1 MFTDR
6 LTVLYNFRILTSQE
20 DDIQEE
26 SDETDELDVFK
37 DTSPDEQEDINDQP
51 LEQPQKQPR

>member
-1 MFTDR
+1 MSLFTDR
-6 LTVLYNFRILTSQE
+6 LTVLYNFRILSSQE

-51 LEQPQKQPR
+51 L